1 MRTLFLDCFSGISG
15 DMTVGALCDLGVKPS
30 ALEWELSKLELG
42 EWHTHFQK
50 EMRQAI
56 QGVKFSI
63 HENQAHGCSPE
74 SHHGH
79 EGHQVHPPHH
89 AVPPQEEHSHP
100 HWEEKQSGE
109 EHGHAHEHCSCGHHH
124 HEEHEHHH
132 SGGRSSGSDAGLAV
146 DAGGQADCNAEA
158 HPHSHS
164 HSHCSHEHHSHQ
176 EHEAHSHCSCGGHH
190 EHEHGHSLFHSQSH
204 SHSHAEAHGHSHEH
218 EHGHGHSH
226 PHGRTHAQI
235 KELISN
241 SSLSDFVKTHALSM
255 FQRIAVAE
263 GKVHGVSPDHVAFHE
278 VGALD
283 SIADIVMVCAGLEML
298 GVEKVYV
305 SNLHD
310 GSGWIDCAHG
320 RFPIPSA
327 ATLEIL
333 KGIPVRQI
341 EEPFE
346 FITPTGAAIVAEF
359 GVSFG
364 PMPQMKVEKIGYG
377 VGTRKLPSRP
387 NVLRAVLGEIEP
399 EAAASYQTDQ
409 ITRLE
414 TNLDDLSP
422 ELIGAA
428 MEKLLKA
435 GALDVFFTPIQMKKN
450 RPAIQLSVLCEE
462 SDASKLADII
472 FSETTAFGLRMEQ
485 ISRLKLAR
493 KFEKVKTAYGEITV
507 KIGMRGD
514 QIMQIVP
521 EFESCRAASESTG
534 APLKLVYEAAQ
545 KAAKE
550 A

>member
-50 EMRQAI
+50 ETRQAI

-63 HENQAHGCSPE
+63 HENQAHGCSHE

-89 AVPPQEEHSHP
+89 APPQEEHTHP
-100 HWEEKQSGE
+100 HWEEKQQQESGE
-109 EHGHAHEHCSCGHHH
+109 KHA
-124 HEEHEHHH
+124 
-132 SGGRSSGSDAGLAV
+132 
-146 DAGGQADCNAEA
+146 
-158 HPHSHS
+158 HS

-176 EHEAHSHCSCGGHH
+176 EHESHSHCSCGGHH
-190 EHEHGHSLFHSQSH
+190 EHERSHSHSQSH

-218 EHGHGHSH
+218 EHDHGHSH
-226 PHGRTHAQI
+226 AHGRTHAQI

-298 GVEKVYV
+298 GIEKVYV

-462 SDASKLADII
+462 SEVSKLADII
-472 FSETTAFGLRMEQ
+472 FSETTAFGLRMER
-485 ISRLKLAR
+485 ISRLKLDR
-493 KFEKVKTAYGEITV
+493 KFEKVKTTYGEITV